1 MLRYCSTCHTVLGCR
16 CESPDTKEVACD
28 EVKGAIWAHVL
39 DQDGEALAGVE
50 VTVTTQAAKASG
62 GNGFAQFPNL
72 NDATYTVSIREE
84 GNEDIAED
92 YVLPTAEVSVTLSGG
107 QVAYVDFHAT
117 KKGEIVATAQLGE
130 VKLQDVPFKISGEE
144 VDPVATSE
152 EGKANLGKR
161 APNDYT
167 VTIAGEKHAG
177 SFDPAQKPVTVV
189 SGGVA
194 EVVFDATAKVKA
206 TVVTDDNVGW
216 FHAETAKRKRIKLT
230 LTVEETLF
238 GDPCEHYDGA
248 IELVAVELT
257 LFDSEDAAEARAEP
271 LTLLDL
277 RAGKDLWAMG
287 PVGARSFTFTL
298 AAVEGFAITQA
309 DEVALEIKQ
318 VNVITARI
326 RSDELVL
333 VHSNHHARA
342 TDISRMIVDYVQTN
356 DTHACP
362 DLTVTL
368 DYDNSIACFLDAGCT
383 QPLDTGTA
391 IAAGDMPLDVY
402 MRGAAAGDC
411 DLRATPGGTADP
423 AWDFAPAVT
432 KTIRVESLELVADEF
447 NAGLTLG
454 ADNPLGAPKLRE
466 LHKRSGTTFT
476 FARITVTAPSAT
488 FWQKADRVELL
499 HANLDLFDDALAAHA
514 GADTVQQGDFAA
526 AVVRYVAAQGAP
538 AVDNIPAHGHGIP
551 AARAPVKVV
560 TDRYVSCGARLQAA
574 ATYNN
579 TQRTLR
585 HGDVVRLDTFSFDQH
600 IDRLVGNECR
610 NRINVV
616 GFNASD
622 VALALTAAHKYYDHR
637 SAFWVNHNY
646 AAGFFPFT
654 DFIASMN
661 DPHGNNN
668 TWATA
673 GANYVRDFLATEH
686 GIVLHATMRTRI
698 RNHIFA
704 VISGARVIPNANQDR
719 YGNFVQHYGFSALYG
734 VPGVHAECLAANELI
749 NAGILP
755 ADITVATY
763 MLQAQNNRQG
773 RPFVA
778 CPNCNG
784 ILVAPGGFRVITG

>member
-1 MLRYCSTCHTVLGCR
+1 MLRYCSTCHKVLGCN
-16 CESPDTKEVACD
+16 CVSPETKEVGCD
-28 EVKGAIWAHVL
+28 VVKGAIWAHVL
-39 DQDGEALAGVE
+39 DQDSEALPGVQ

-62 GNGFAQFPNL
+62 GNGFAQFSDL
-72 NDATYTVSIREE
+72 NDATYGVSIREE

-92 YVLPTAEVSVTLSGG
+92 YVLPTADVSVTLSGG

-130 VKLQDVPFKISGEE
+130 IKLQDVPFQISGEE
-144 VDPVATSE
+144 IDPVTTDE
-152 EGKANLGKR
+152 DGKANLGKR

-167 VTIAGEKHAG
+167 VKIAGEKHTG
-177 SFDPAQKPVTVV
+177 SFDPAQKSVTVQ
-189 SGGVA
+189 SGQVA
-194 EVVFDATAKVKA
+194 EVVLNATAKVKA

-216 FHAETAKRKRIKLT
+216 FHAEAAKRKRVKLT
-230 LTVEETLF
+230 LKVEETLF
-238 GDPCEHYDGA
+238 GDPSEHYDSA
-248 IELVAVELT
+248 IELVAEELE
-257 LFDSEDAAEARAEP
+257 LFGSEDAAEALAELP
-271 LTLLDL
+271 VLSDL
-277 RAGKDLWAMG
+277 RAGKDLWVMG
-287 PVGARSFTFTL
+287 PVGARSFTLRL
-298 AAVEGFAITQA
+298 AEVEGFAITQA
-309 DEVALEIKQ
+309 AEVALEIKQ

-326 RSDELVL
+326 RADELVL
-333 VHSNHHARA
+333 VHGNHHARA
-342 TDISRMIVDYVQTN
+342 TDLSRMIVDYVQTN
-356 DTHACP
+356 DTHPCL

-368 DYDNSIACFLDAGCT
+368 DYDNPIACFLDEACT

-391 IAAGDMPLDVY
+391 IAVGDMPLDVY

-411 DLRATPGGTADP
+411 DIHATPGGTANP

-432 KTIRVESLELVADEF
+432 KSILVESLELVADEF

-454 ADNPLGAPKLRE
+454 ADNPLAAPKLRE
-466 LHKRSGTTFT
+466 LHQRSGTIFT
-476 FARITVTAPSAT
+476 FARITVTAPSVT
-488 FWQKADRVELL
+488 FWLKADQVVLV

-526 AVVRYVAAQGAP
+526 AVVRYVATQGAP

-560 TDRYVSCGARLQAA
+560 TDRYVSCGARLLAA

-585 HGDVVRLDTFSFDQH
+585 HGDVVRLNTFSFDRH

-622 VALALTAAHKYYDHR
+622 VALALTAAHKYYDHQ
-637 SAFWVNHNY
+637 SAFWVNHNF
-646 AAGFFPFT
+646 AAGFSPFNG
-654 DFIASMN
+654 FIASMN
-661 DPHGNNN
+661 IAGNNN

-673 GANYVRDFLATEH
+673 GADYVDNFLANEH
-686 GIVLHATMRTRI
+686 GINLSGEMYNRI
-698 RNHIFA
+698 WDHIFD
-704 VISGARVIPNANQDR
+704 VLSGATVIPHANQDQH
-719 YGNFVQHYGFSALYG
+719 GNFRQYYGFSSLYG

-755 ADITVATY
+755 ANITVATY
-763 MLQAQNNRQG
+763 MLQAQHNRQG